1 MTDTLHRNVDV
12 EDVESSAPP
21 APSGPRPGRGRW
33 VGAGAAI
40 ALGAAAT
47 VALLA
52 LRDDDRNHAPTPTPT
67 ATTSASEAL
76 DLPAEQ
82 RQAIPPA
89 MQEVSRNRQLVREA
103 AERAQ
108 IAAWARANDLTGL
121 SPASVAAQ

>member
-12 EDVESSAPP
+12 DELESTPTP
-21 APSGPRPGRGRW
+21 TPSGHRPGRGRW
-33 VGAGAAI
+33 VAAAAAM

-47 VALLA
+47 VTFLA
-52 LRDDDRNHAPTPTPT
+52 LRDDDRNPAPTPT
-67 ATTSASEAL
+67 TSASAVL

-89 MQEVSRNRQLVREA
+89 MQEASRNRQLVREA

-121 SPASVAAQ
+121 SPASVAAH